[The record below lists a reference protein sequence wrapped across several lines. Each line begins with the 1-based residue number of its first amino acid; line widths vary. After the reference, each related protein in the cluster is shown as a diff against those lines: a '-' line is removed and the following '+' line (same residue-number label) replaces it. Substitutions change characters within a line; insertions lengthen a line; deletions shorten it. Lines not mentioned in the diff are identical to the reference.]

1 MLFIA
6 IVGLLMEIAFG
17 TLPLWPGISSFDQG
31 YTFQNKQF
39 YYTFIVLGIFGCML
53 GAAGAIMDHKFILIG
68 TIWLCS
74 FTAASYIIK
83 LSWELISLLIA
94 YTQSFDKDDFDVA
107 YWPMLVKYA
116 MSIIFYSILTFVAYR
131 ACDEIFNNFMIKS
144 GFDPEEQLS
153 QAYIDSVYARIS
165 NTMGSRTL
173 NAKLLQHRNQLHSLL
188 YQASLSSRS
197 NTTQQGIEMQAAH
210 NWDTTSTFQHVPNG
224 QQRAQPLNLHPQ
236 PGVPQRTQSHQQPN
250 NMSSTNENTYLMVN
264 RSLPPN
270 AMQPPPVPF
279 KPGSVKQ
286 N

>member
-1 MLFIA
+1 M
-6 IVGLLMEIAFG
+6 
-17 TLPLWPGISSFDQG
+17 T
-31 YTFQNKQF
+31 YTSHS
-39 YYTFIVLGIFGCML
+39 I
-53 GAAGAIMDHKFILIG
+53 DHIN
-68 TIWLCS
+68 
-74 FTAASYIIK
+74 FT
-83 LSWELISLLIA
+83 
-94 YTQSFDKDDFDVA
+94 T
-107 YWPMLVKYA
+107 
-116 MSIIFYSILTFVAYR
+116 
-131 ACDEIFNNFMIKS
+131 NF
-144 GFDPEEQLS
+144 
-153 QAYIDSVYARIS
+153 
-165 NTMGSRTL
+165 
-173 NAKLLQHRNQLHSLL
+173 SLL

-197 NTTQQGIEMQAAH
+197 NTTQQGIGQFNDTLFLYQVHHSEMQAAH